1 MKRTIISVLLV
12 ISMLVFNIG
21 IVKADNNIEKEK
33 VGEEKVKEVN
43 QESIT
48 TDDDIKVIKLDY
60 GVSVELEPDKPIH
73 LDIEWWHN
81 FSLNIT
87 EDLNTNTTDSILSY
101 SWGNQFLNFNISYS
115 RSFFFD
121 NKETDNGKISFSFSQ
136 DF

>member
-1 MKRTIISVLLV
+1 MKRTITSVLLV

-33 VGEEKVKEVN
+33 IGEEKVKEVN

-101 SWGNQFLNFNISYS
+101 SWGNQFLDFNISYS
-115 RSFFFD
+115 KSFFL
-121 NKETDNGKISFSFSQ
+121 NNGETDRGKISFSFSQ